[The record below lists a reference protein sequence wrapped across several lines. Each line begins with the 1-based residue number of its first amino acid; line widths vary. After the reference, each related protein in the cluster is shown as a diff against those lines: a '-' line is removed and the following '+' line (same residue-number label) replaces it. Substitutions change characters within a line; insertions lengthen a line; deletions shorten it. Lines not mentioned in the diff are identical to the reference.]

1 MHKIFAVNFWKT
13 FAFLIYFISIVC
25 TLHLINMDRN
35 TVVCLSVGAALLAGV
50 AWYLYVNRQSWL
62 HGKEGYMAAGAM
74 DHLDSLDSRYELIE
88 SPEQVVPS
96 EHFADLVD
104 SGDQAKIVGQ
114 QKEQFETLKPLERLD
129 RLQDKNLLPSTAA
142 HLPQYN
148 IDVANPATY
157 SFAVNAPR
165 VQLKN
170 RLNMQADPFRGD
182 VFIRYHPDIPL
193 IAKSSNGRD
202 SWRGDGFFSDA
213 FAHLYNKYTGRAYK
227 NIPLAVSTES
237 TVLDYSSNN

>member
-1 MHKIFAVNFWKT
+1 MSLGMDKT
-13 FAFLIYFISIVC
+13 KSIYVA
-25 TLHLINMDRN
+25 
-35 TVVCLSVGAALLAGV
+35 VGAALIAGV
-50 AWYLYVNRQSWL
+50 AIYVYINRSTL
-62 HGKEGYMAAGAM
+62 FPKKEPYMAAGAM

-88 SPEQVVPS
+88 APDQVIPA

-104 SGDQAKIVGQ
+104 SGDQAQIVGQ
-114 QKEQFETLKPLERLD
+114 PRTGDQFESLKPLERLD
-129 RLQDKNLLPSTAA
+129 RLQDKNMLPSTAA

-165 VQLKN
+165 VILKN

-193 IAKSSNGRD
+193 ISKSSNGRD
-202 SWRGDGFFSDA
+202 SWRGDGFFSDH
-213 FAHLYNKYTGRAYK
+213 FAHLYNKLTGRAYR
-227 NIPLAVSTES
+227 NTPLKVSTEG
-237 TVLDYSSNN
+237 TVLDYVSSD

>member
-1 MHKIFAVNFWKT
+1 MAVGGLF
-13 FAFLIYFISIVC
+13 V
-25 TLHLINMDRN
+25 
-35 TVVCLSVGAALLAGV
+35 AGV
-50 AWYLYVNRQSWL
+50 AVYLYMNRRSFF
-62 HGKEGYMAAGAM
+62 GSKEGYMTAGAM
-74 DHLDSLDSRYELIE
+74 DHLDSLDSRYDLID
-88 SPEQVVPS
+88 SPDQVVPS

-104 SGDQAKIVGQ
+104 GGDQAEIVGSTRD
-114 QKEQFETLKPLERLD
+114 QFESLKPIERLD

-182 VFIRYHPDIPL
+182 VMIRYHPDVPL
-193 IAKSSNGRD
+193 IGKSSYGRD
-202 SWRGDGFFSDA
+202 AWRGDGFFSDH
-213 FAHLYNKYTGRAYK
+213 FAHLYNKLTGRAYK
-227 NIPLAVSTES
+227 NTPLKVATEG
-237 TVLDYSSNN
+237 TVLDYISE

>member
-1 MHKIFAVNFWKT
+1 MSA
-13 FAFLIYFISIVC
+13 LSE
-25 TLHLINMDRN
+25 MDR
-35 TVVCLSVGAALLAGV
+35 TKLICISVGAVLLVGAAV
-50 AWYLYVNRQSWL
+50 YAYKNRATL
-62 HGKEGYMAAGAM
+62 LNKESYMAAGAM

-88 SPEQVVPS
+88 SPDQVIPA

-104 SGDQAKIVGQ
+104 AGDQAKVVGQ
-114 QKEQFETLKPLERLD
+114 PRNGEQFESLKPLERLD
-129 RLQDKNLLPSTAA
+129 RLQDKNMLPSTAIS
-142 HLPQYN
+142 LPQYN

-165 VQLKN
+165 VILKN

-202 SWRGDGFFSDA
+202 SWRGDGFFSDH
-213 FAHLYNKYTGRAYK
+213 FAHLYNKLTGRAYK
-227 NIPLAVSTES
+227 NVPLQTAAQGTI
-237 TVLDYSSNN
+237 LDYSSGE